1 MSASNLVSIR
11 QFIARF
17 PHAPTQNSAV
27 AGWQDIILLKYS
39 LPPGEVDIPG
49 LAENLLFVS
58 LLPKIQYENLNDP
71 RPRQRV
77 LRQKDIAII
86 PAGYSQHWRWL
97 SSFAAVNLFIPPSLI
112 QEISKD
118 LVKGDPDS
126 VCLIEH
132 NKAIAVPFLSA
143 LATELL
149 SELEAGSPS
158 GKTYIDTLTH
168 SLVMYLVVHYSTA
181 KVRDSKA
188 LSKPD
193 NTYVCCAIDFIQSNL
208 GEDLPLAK
216 IASACNVS
224 INHLCAV
231 FKHSVGQSVHQF
243 VIQQRIERAKI
254 LLKNSHKSLAEIAQ
268 ETGFSNQAHFTTS
281 FRKTC
286 VTTPSQYRQD
296 FN

>member
-11 QFIARF
+11 QFIHQV
-17 PHAPTQNSAV
+17 PYAPVQNSEV
-27 AGWQDIILLKYS
+27 AGWQDIILLKHS
-39 LPPGEVDIPG
+39 LPPGEVDVPG
-49 LAENLLFVS
+49 LAENLLFMS
-58 LLPKIQYENLNDP
+58 LLPKIQYENLNEQ
-71 RPRQRV
+71 RPKPMV
-77 LRQKDIAII
+77 LRQGDVAIT
-86 PAGYSQHWRWL
+86 PASCSQHWRWL
-97 SSFAAVNLFIPPSLI
+97 SPFAAANLFISPLLI
-112 QEISKD
+112 KEISKD

-132 NKAIAVPFLSA
+132 NATSVPFLAAS
-143 LATELL
+143 ATELL
-149 SELEAGSPS
+149 SELEAGSPH
-158 GKTYIDTLTH
+158 GKTYIDALTH
-168 SLVMYLVVHYSTA
+168 SLALYLVVHYSTA
-181 KVRDSKA
+181 KVAESTA

-193 NTYVCCAIDFIQSNL
+193 DTRVACAINFIESHL
-208 GEDLPLAK
+208 GEDLPLTA

-254 LLKNSHKSLAEIAQ
+254 LLRNSKKLLVEIAQ

-281 FRKTC
+281 FRKIC
-286 VTTPSQYRQD
+286 GSTPSQYRQD